1 LPSLPF
7 WKKILF
13 HGGGCFFLLF
23 SLLLNKSQPAG
34 NRTEAYRQ
42 MTEKSLFAGFG
53 GQGIVSLGQI
63 WVYCAMREGK
73 NVTYFPFYG
82 AEKRGGIARA
92 GVIVSDMEIASPLVT
107 KPDSVLVMNSDSLPI
122 CEEILK
128 ENGLMII
135 NSSLVKENPKRND
148 IKIVKIE
155 ATNIAEQKGN
165 ARFAN
170 MVALGAMAKLTGAL
184 SLDNVEEILRTFF
197 SPDKHHFIPTNVQA
211 IKAGYSAV

>member
-1 LPSLPF
+1 
-7 WKKILF
+7 
-13 HGGGCFFLLF
+13 
-23 SLLLNKSQPAG
+23 
-34 NRTEAYRQ
+34 

-92 GVIVSDMEIASPLVT
+92 GVIVSDTEIASPLVS
-107 KPDSVLVMNSDSLPI
+107 KPDSVLVMNSDSLPV

-128 ENGLMII
+128 KSGLMVI

-155 ATNIAEQKGN
+155 ATSIAEQKGSP
-165 ARFAN
+165 RFAN

-184 SLDNVEEILRTFF
+184 SLDNVEEILRSFF